1 MYMNFARL
9 LINLLGGLFEV
20 YLILHFFS
28 LLLEQRGLK
37 KSIRYAIYLF
47 SLILLVFSG
56 QLTNGLP
63 FGPLMAFLAL
73 FLILNTFN
81 TKFITKLIM
90 AFIILTIF
98 LFAEMLTG
106 MLLVMT
112 GRVSI
117 EETRNNMFIY
127 LCAIVLSK
135 FLVFFLILFIREK
148 VTINKLQKP
157 KFAFY
162 ILAMPLSSAFT
173 IYLLF
178 FLTYDLRSNFV
189 FVVALAVILLVVANI
204 ATLYI
209 IDRLLE
215 YESNKEKLQYM
226 QIQFQVQEE
235 HYRELEQKQY
245 EINEFYH
252 NMKNFLLAIEGY
264 IDDGEY
270 MQAKEKIRHANEI
283 IHSEYHNRIKT
294 GNTCLDALLNAKIIR
309 MQRSEIEFEYNVR
322 IPNELS
328 IDYIDLCIIIG
339 NALDNAI
346 EACEKING
354 QPRRISLTCIQTGSY
369 ISIVIVNTIDKDKPI
384 LKDQDYATTKA
395 DRGHHGYGLRSI
407 RHIAEKNKGNVI
419 IEHNDDVFQLKIILY
434 NELV

>member
-1 MYMNFARL
+1 MNLVKFV
-9 LINLLGGLFEV
+9 INLFGSLFEV
-20 YLILHFFS
+20 YLILQFFS
-28 LLLEQRGLK
+28 LLLERKEMK
-37 KSIRYAIYLF
+37 KSIRYVIYFF

-56 QLTNGLP
+56 ELTNGLP
-63 FGPLMAFLAL
+63 FGPLMAFVAL
-73 FLILNTFN
+73 FLIINTYN

-112 GRVSI
+112 GKVSI
-117 EETRNNMFIY
+117 EETRTNMFIY
-127 LCAIVLSK
+127 LCAVVLSK
-135 FLVFFLILFIREK
+135 FLVFFLILYIREK

-157 KFAFY
+157 LFAYY

-178 FLTYDLRSNFV
+178 FLTYDLRSKFV

-226 QIQFQVQEE
+226 QKQFQVQED
-235 HYRELEQKQY
+235 HYRELEQRQY

-270 MQAKEKIRHANEI
+270 MQAKEKIRKANETL
-283 IHSEYHNRIKT
+283 HSESHSRIKT

-322 IPNELS
+322 IPNVLS

-339 NALDNAI
+339 NAMDNAI
-346 EACEKING
+346 EACENISG
-354 QPRRISLTCIQTGSY
+354 QPRKISLTCIQTGNY
-369 ISIVIVNTIDKDKPI
+369 ISIVIKNTIDKNTPI
-384 LKDQDYATTKA
+384 LKEQNYATTKT
-395 DRGHHGYGLRSI
+395 DRVNHGYGLRSI

-419 IEHNDDVFQLKIILY
+419 IEHTDDYFQLKIILY